1 MPSVARDV
9 AEGPGMLG
17 AIGSHLRRRAENV
30 SVIILVTM
38 FCALL
43 TQVAFRYFIN
53 MPMGWTDELSLI
65 MWIWLVLWGA
75 AFVVREV
82 DEIRFDLILASVP
95 SPARRGLTVISAA
108 ALVLLFMI
116 SLPAVIDYIAFMR
129 VQRTAYFH
137 LRFDWLF
144 SIYILFAVA
153 AIIRYLWIGWRA
165 VLARGSVLET
175 EEPVSGR

>member
-1 MPSVARDV
+1 
-9 AEGPGMLG
+9 MLG
-17 AIGSHLRRRAENV
+17 AIGPWLRRRAENV
-30 SVIILVTM
+30 SVVILITM
-38 FCALL
+38 FGALL
-43 TQVAFRYFIN
+43 VQVAFRYIVN

-95 SPARRGLTVISAA
+95 PPARRIMTIATAATVI
-108 ALVLLFMI
+108 VLFAI
-116 SLPAVIDYIAFMR
+116 SLPAVVDYIAFMR

-144 SIYILFAVA
+144 SIYVLFSGA
-153 AIIRYLWIGWRA
+153 AIVRYLWIGWRA
-165 VLARGSVLET
+165 VFARDTRAKT
-175 EEPVSGR
+175 EISVSGL